1 MQCSNGLQ
9 PGGAMAK
16 TAKSNVPHDRGTLL
30 FYGCAGVFSKI
41 RPPGRMVRCSLLVF
55 VRRAGMQLRLTSN
68 VAFVALGPISTDN
81 H

>member
-30 FYGCAGVFSKI
+30 FYGCAGDFEQN
-41 RPPGRMVRCSLLVF
+41 PPAGADGEMFTACFRKKGGHATSSYIQRGVRC
-55 VRRAGMQLRLTSN
+55 VRAYLNR
-68 VAFVALGPISTDN
+68 
-81 H
+81 